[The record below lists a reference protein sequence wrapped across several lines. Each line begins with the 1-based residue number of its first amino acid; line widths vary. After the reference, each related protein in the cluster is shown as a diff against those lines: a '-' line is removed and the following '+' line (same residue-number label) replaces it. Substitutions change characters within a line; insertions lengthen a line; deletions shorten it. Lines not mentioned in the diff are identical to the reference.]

1 MPFFNEH
8 YAHSLQSLHILYLH
22 TPRTRTP
29 FLPPF
34 CPPYTHVH
42 THIGEG
48 ASGRKKGGLIEN
60 DSSAKRMRAQQ
71 PGENASCA
79 SAGRNSESDQTVG
92 FSDTHLLSH
101 PSPPPS
107 LPHSLSFFLSMIF
120 SLFVAS
126 SFFFSRRD
134 TRNDRAFAKSSIQSV
149 ASGAE
154 SNEAT
159 QRNVKFSVTSAV
171 RELHVDPV

>member
-1 MPFFNEH
+1 M
-8 YAHSLQSLHILYLH
+8 LYLH

-107 LPHSLSFFLSMIF
+107 LPF
-120 SLFVAS
+120 SLFLS
-126 SFFFSRRD
+126 FYDLLSFRRFFFFFRVATREATARLQSRRYS
-134 TRNDRAFAKSSIQSV
+134 RWLLARKV
-149 ASGAE
+149 MKRLSG
-154 SNEAT
+154 T
-159 QRNVKFSVTSAV
+159 
-171 RELHVDPV
+171 

>member
-8 YAHSLQSLHILYLH
+8 YAHSLQSLHMLYLH

-42 THIGEG
+42 THMGEG

-107 LPHSLSFFLSMIF
+107 LPHSLFLSF
-120 SLFVAS
+120 YDLLSFRR
-126 SFFFSRRD
+126 FFFFFFASRHEKRPRVCKVVD
-134 TRNDRAFAKSSIQSV
+134 TVGGFWRGK
-149 ASGAE
+149 
-154 SNEAT
+154 
-159 QRNVKFSVTSAV
+159 
-171 RELHVDPV
+171 

>member
-1 MPFFNEH
+1 M
-8 YAHSLQSLHILYLH
+8 LYLH
-22 TPRTRTP
+22 TPRIRTP

-34 CPPYTHVH
+34 GSPYTHVH
-42 THIGEG
+42 THVGEG

-92 FSDTHLLSH
+92 FSNTHLLSH

-107 LPHSLSFFLSMIF
+107 LPLTLSLSFFLWS
-120 SLFVAS
+120 SLFS
-126 SFFFSRRD
+126 SFLFFSRRD
-134 TRNDRAFAKSSIQSV
+134 TRSDRAFAKSSIQSA